1 MKDKKELSG
10 SCWLTKESNSLFTYS
25 VQVSF
30 SNKKKIFSML
40 REQFTNWV
48 LVGTGYDP
56 NKEEVIHI
64 YKKSFSTR
72 QKFNKIKKMFSF
84 EIQLT

>member
-1 MKDKKELSG
+1 MRDKKQLLG
-10 SCWLTKESNSLFTYS
+10 SCWLTKESDCVFTYS

-30 SNKKKIFSML
+30 TNKKRTLSTLK
-40 REQFTNWV
+40 EQFSDWILSGV
-48 LVGTGYDP
+48 GYDP
-56 NKEEVIHI
+56 NKKETIHI
-64 YKKSFSTR
+64 YKKSFSTK